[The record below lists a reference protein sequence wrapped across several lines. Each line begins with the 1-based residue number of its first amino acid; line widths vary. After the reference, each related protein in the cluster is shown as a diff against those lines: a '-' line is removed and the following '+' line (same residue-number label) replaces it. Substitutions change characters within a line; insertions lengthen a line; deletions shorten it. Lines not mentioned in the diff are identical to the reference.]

1 MQRKGRL
8 KWELGKF
15 ELLQDKQL
23 EINWGVLI
31 PPGIGTKHQRH
42 TLLASAKQ
50 LLELYSGQSPV
61 LPKAYAKTTML
72 RQFADLRVLIRWMA
86 KHGVWRFSDLTF
98 ASVVSFICERRPRKS
113 SNAASERK
121 DVLAERTVEKWVGVF
136 RFMWEMRG
144 RYDHAL
150 TVDPDAVSDEV
161 FARIQ
166 TRTNRAWRGL
176 TEEIALELIKDALQW
191 INDFSPFLR
200 DVATQSWERSRKT
213 VGWSKDERSA
223 ESKRFYT
230 EISSDPRYVALH
242 EALNYSGPVYKT
254 VSVALSV
261 TEGACVFLLL
271 VLVGFRASELL
282 SLNRDCLVIEHG
294 PDDVR
299 MGYLRGIAAKQSGR
313 SRRWIADVPVEK
325 VIETLLAFTKF
336 TSAGTRKVRSD
347 ALLLNRSTGSPLF
360 WVGSKP
366 GRWGRSTLQERLRA
380 FACSGLRKDK
390 VNVAHMHPHMLRKT
404 FAQLAVL
411 RDKSM
416 LDAVSAQ
423 LGHAYRSFTDD
434 NYVGMDHSLVR
445 LIKEEDRKELA
456 RGLET
461 LLTCR
466 AVGGKAAAGLDG
478 VRAQVAKFRGRRML
492 VTLIETLIDKGVVL
506 APCDWGFCV
515 YSRDYSAC
523 GGDDNGPNAITRS
536 PDVCAGCQN
545 LFVTEKHLLW
555 WSDRAQDQQDFLK
568 RKNIPLQ
575 AREIV
580 ENKLRKTRGV
590 LTRIIEPDR
599 VINDSSHDRF

>member
-1 MQRKGRL
+1 M

-23 EINWGVLI
+23 EINWGALL
-31 PPGIGTKHQRH
+31 PPRIGTKHQRH

-50 LLELYSGQSPV
+50 LLELYCGQSHV
-61 LPKAYAKTTML
+61 LPKQYAKTTIL
-72 RQFADLRVLIRWMA
+72 RQFSELRVLIRWMA
-86 KHGVWRFSDLTF
+86 MHGVWKFSDFSF
-98 ASVVSFICERRPRKS
+98 ASVVLFICERRPRKS
-113 SNAASERK
+113 SIDACEK
-121 DVLAERTVEKWVGVF
+121 KGILAERTVEKWVGVF

-144 RYDHAL
+144 RYDHAF
-150 TVDPDAVSDEV
+150 TVDPHALSDEV
-161 FARIQ
+161 LARIR

-176 TEEIALELIKDALQW
+176 SEEIALELIKDALQW
-191 INDFSPFLR
+191 INDFSPFLL

-213 VGWSKDERSA
+213 VAWSKDERSA

-230 EISSDPRYVALH
+230 EISSNPRYVALH
-242 EALNYSGPVYKT
+242 ETLNYSGPVYKT

-271 VLVGFRASELL
+271 ALVGFRASELL
-282 SLNRDCLVIEHG
+282 SLNRDCLVLEYG
-294 PDDVR
+294 PGDFR

-336 TSAGTRKVRSD
+336 TSAGTRKVRSN

-366 GRWGRSTLQERLRA
+366 ERWGWTTLQNRLCA
-380 FACSGLRKDK
+380 FACSGLRKNK
-390 VNVAHMHPHMLRKT
+390 VHVAHLHPHMLRKT

-423 LGHAYRSFTDD
+423 LGHAYRLFTDD
-434 NYVGMDHSLVR
+434 NYVGMDHSLVQ

-478 VRAQVAKFRGRRML
+478 VRAQVAKFHGRRML
-492 VTLIETLIDKGVVL
+492 VALIETLIEKGVVL

-523 GGDDNGPNAITRS
+523 GGDGKGPNAITRS

-545 LFVTEKHLLW
+545 LFVTGKHLLW
-555 WSDRAQDQQDFLK
+555 WSDRARDQQEFLK

-575 AREIV
+575 SREIA
-580 ENKLRKTRGV
+580 EKKLKKTREV
-590 LTRIIEPDR
+590 LARIIEPDR
-599 VINDSSHDRF
+599 AINNSSDDRF